1 MHWKTTC
8 ENASVV
14 EAFNDYRDLL
24 SRIATLYAGS
34 RLVESIDLSP
44 LGSTSRLAISDDFP
58 ECYTTIRTI
67 GQLQDSIR
75 SGDYGQ
81 LALGLAT
88 VQLCTAFEI
97 LFERIAKEYS
107 ICVTP
112 ADSFLAT
119 HWAAPGGSMALGNR
133 TLMQIRKIHSVK
145 GLDSPLNSDEAL
157 IKISAIIEIRNCIAH
172 SGGMVRKQKVADR
185 LWAYKIPSTI
195 GQQLVLKD
203 NHLDDFLHY
212 MALNVLSF
220 VNQAP

>member
-1 MHWKTTC
+1 MNWNTTC
-8 ENASVV
+8 KNSSIV

-34 RLVESIDLSP
+34 RLVESIDLSA
-44 LGSTSRLAISDDFP
+44 LGSTSRLAISNDFP
-58 ECYTTIRTI
+58 ECYTTVRTI

-97 LFERIAKEYS
+97 LFERISKEYS

-112 ADSFLAT
+112 ADSFVAT
-119 HWAAPGGSMALGNR
+119 HWVAAGGSMTLGNK
-133 TLMQIRKIHSVK
+133 TLMQIRKIHTVK
-145 GLDSPLNSDEAL
+145 GLNSPLNTDEAL
-157 IKISAIIEIRNCIAH
+157 IKISAIIEVRNCMAH
-172 SGGMVRKQKVADR
+172 SGGVVRTQKVADR
-185 LWAYKIPSTI
+185 LWAYKIPSTM
-195 GQQLVLKD
+195 GNQLVLKD

-212 MALNVLSF
+212 MAINVLSF
-220 VNQAP
+220 VNHAP